1 MTIRDLFLLGSLLCV
16 APVGAQSAS
25 STQASAGTELAEL
38 LRTTQNQLQNGN
50 ADAALSALQQAE
62 DMYAGIARYDYW
74 YGVVALRAGQPTL
87 ASLALERAILSDPDH
102 AGARLELAASYL
114 ALNRLNKAEAEL
126 DYLARYNPP
135 PSAQE
140 AIARYRTE
148 IAERRRRAEEGSHL
162 VMLNL
167 DYGYDSNYLNYPS
180 SFDLF
185 DNTFLEGLAILE
197 ADDTQFVT
205 GRGVWFHQRDLDA
218 RQFVEFSVAGQARV
232 NQDAEASAFDTTIL
246 QGTAAYGLRLDPK
259 NTIRYGLDLGQ
270 VWLDDEDFRSH
281 IGLMIGWQHNYDLQH
296 TFIANLRARDF
307 NFDARRNDYRGAQ
320 LELEWQ
326 YQLQS
331 DLLLRSRYAFETER
345 VNNSP
350 TRPGGDAMRNYLSV
364 QADYQASASHHWLGS
379 LNYHNLRYM
388 QEGFAIFN
396 HGVDEH
402 RDDDTLTTRL
412 EWTYLITPQW
422 RTGLSGLYRDQSST
436 IDFFNLDQTLVQW
449 TVTYVY

>member
-1 MTIRDLFLLGSLLCV
+1 MTIRNLVLLGCLLC
-16 APVGAQSAS
+16 ANPVSAQITSSTSAS
-25 STQASAGTELAEL
+25 GKAELSEL
-38 LRTTQNQLQNGN
+38 LRTTKQQLQEGN
-50 ADAALSALQQAE
+50 TDAALSALQQAE
-62 DMYAGIARYDYW
+62 DSYAGMARYDYW

-87 ASLALERAILSDPDH
+87 ASLALERAILSDPNH

-114 ALNRLNKAEAEL
+114 ALNRLNKSEAEL
-126 DYLARYNPP
+126 DYLARFNPP

-148 IAERRRRAEEGSHL
+148 IAERRRRAAEGSQL
-162 VMLNL
+162 VMLSV

-197 ADDTQFVT
+197 ADDTQFAT
-205 GRGVWFHQRDLDA
+205 GRGVWFHQRDIDA

-232 NQDAEASAFDTTIL
+232 NEDSEARAFDTTIL
-246 QGTAAYGLRLDPK
+246 QGSAAYGLRLDAK
-259 NTIRYGLDLGQ
+259 NSIRYGVDLGQ
-270 VWLDDEDFRSH
+270 VWLDDGDFRSH
-281 IGLMIGWQHNYDLQH
+281 IGLLVGWQHNYDLQH

-307 NFDARRNDYRGAQ
+307 SFDARRNDYRGAQ
-320 LELEWQ
+320 LEFEWQ
-326 YQLQS
+326 YQLRP
-331 DLLLRSRYAFETER
+331 DLLLRSRYALETER
-345 VNNSP
+345 VSNSP
-350 TRPGGDAMRNYLSV
+350 ARPGGDAMRNYLSV
-364 QADYQASASHHWLGS
+364 QADYQASGRHHWLGS
-379 LNYHNLRYM
+379 LNYHSLRYM
-388 QEGFAIFN
+388 QEDFAIFN
-396 HGVDEH
+396 RGVDDH

-436 IDFFNLDQTLVQW
+436 IDFFNLDQTLLQW